1 VGASCIARPLA
12 VLDGKGIAMDLLC
25 GKSSFY
31 RTSILLWLS
40 VSLAGQ
46 MLGLRRI
53 VAQAA
58 APPSYVQGSSH
69 EQGTVPTRS
78 EAAGQIVSQQN
89 AEVESTPGSSQT
101 TASGRQKRDLLKANL
116 EKMKRD
122 AGELADLV
130 KALQEDLNKSNENML
145 PLGVVEKADT
155 IQKVAKRIK
164 GAARGF

>member
-1 VGASCIARPLA
+1 MTILY
-12 VLDGKGIAMDLLC
+12 

-46 MLGLRRI
+46 MLGPLRI
-53 VAQAA
+53 TAQTA
-58 APPSYVQGSSH
+58 APMPTQPGAGETRRETAGKITSQLESDAQTGPGPSQSS
-69 EQGTVPTRS
+69 
-78 EAAGQIVSQQN
+78 
-89 AEVESTPGSSQT
+89 
-101 TASGRQKRDLLKANL
+101 ASGRQKRELLKANL

-145 PLGVVEKADT
+145 PLGVVEKADS